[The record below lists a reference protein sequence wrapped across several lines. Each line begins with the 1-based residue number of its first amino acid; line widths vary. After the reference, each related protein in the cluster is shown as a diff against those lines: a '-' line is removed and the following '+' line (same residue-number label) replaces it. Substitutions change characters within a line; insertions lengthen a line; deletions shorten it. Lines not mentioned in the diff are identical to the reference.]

1 MGIGEIDD
9 DAHGITTPRIFTPP
23 LRELTPATSNGYA
36 VIEFAEKFL
45 HVHLY
50 PWQKWLLIHGLE
62 LLPDGSYRFRRV
74 VTEVA
79 RQNGKTTVMSVLCA
93 WWLFVDS
100 TRHPELSPA
109 WKFLVVGAAQTLDNA
124 RAPYQAVLNW
134 CNPNP
139 ASEGEAALAVPVL
152 QKRVQR
158 VNNSH
163 GEEAII

>member
-79 RQNGKTTVMSVLCA
+79 RQNGKTTVMSVL
-93 WWLFVDS
+93 
-100 TRHPELSPA
+100 LS
-109 WKFLVVGAAQTLDNA
+109 LI
-124 RAPYQAVLNW
+124 
-134 CNPNP
+134 
-139 ASEGEAALAVPVL
+139 
-152 QKRVQR
+152 
-158 VNNSH
+158 H
-163 GEEAII
+163 I